1 MIVIDVEA
9 SGTNYE
15 KHSMVSLGALDFDKP
30 DQRFYMEC
38 RIWEAKDVR
47 GTSLGLTEAVCEQC
61 GAKCP
66 VSRQPQLRAHV
77 NEESLAI
84 SGMTMEEIQDP
95 AKVTEG
101 EMVRQFMEWTQHMGD
116 RTLAG
121 QNVSFDRDFVKAAL
135 GREGLPWDLAH
146 RTIDTHSLC
155 YMHMVKRGLTPPVDP
170 EHRRSA
176 LNMDTVLNYC
186 GIPDEPQ
193 PHNAMTGALSHAE
206 VISRLLYGKKL
217 LPEFDNYE
225 IPWS

>member
-30 DQRFYMEC
+30 DHRFYMEC
-38 RIWEAKDVR
+38 RIWS
-47 GTSLGLTEAVCEQC
+47 G
-61 GAKCP
+61 
-66 VSRQPQLRAHV
+66 AHV
-77 NEESLAI
+77 NDESLAI
-84 SGMTMEEIQDP
+84 SDMTIEEVNDP
-95 AKVTEG
+95 SKVTEG
-101 EMVRQFMEWTQHMGD
+101 EMVRQFIEWTQHMGD

-155 YMHMVKRGLTPPVDP
+155 YMHMVKRGLTPPIDP

-176 LNMDTVLNYC
+176 LNMDAVLNYC

-193 PHNAMTGALSHAE
+193 PHNALTGALSHAE
-206 VISRLLYGKKL
+206 VISRLLYDKKL
-217 LPEFDNYE
+217 LPEFDHYA
-225 IPWS
+225 IPWVS